1 MSTKLAKGAS
11 LQSAL
16 DQYTWMGVSPKVNEA
31 TFGISRMEVYMER
44 WYKISARHLSETN
57 GQLKKTKYRYKRV

>member
-1 MSTKLAKGAS
+1 MSTKLARGAS

-16 DQYTWMGVSPKVNEA
+16 DQYTWMEVSPKASEA

-44 WYKISARHLSETN
+44 WYKIPARHLPETN
-57 GQLKKTKYRYKRV
+57 GQ